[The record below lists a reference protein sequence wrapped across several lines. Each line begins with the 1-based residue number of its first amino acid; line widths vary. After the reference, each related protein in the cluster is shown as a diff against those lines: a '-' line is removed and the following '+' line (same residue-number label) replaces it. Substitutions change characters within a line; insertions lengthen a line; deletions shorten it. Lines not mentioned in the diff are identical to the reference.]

1 MIDADSVAHDVLRP
15 GGQATEAVVTRFGP
29 SVRGADG
36 GIDRAALGAIVF
48 ADSSARRDLEAL
60 THPAIRAEMARRAAS
75 SKAPVVV
82 MEAALL
88 VETGGRASMAAY
100 GIDVLVVVAAEP
112 AQQVAR
118 ALERGTPRERVE
130 AVMAAQATAS
140 ERMAAADYV
149 LDNRGTIE
157 ELEAGVA
164 TLWAALAGRA
174 RPATLADPGVTPR
187 LRGILFDVG
196 DTLIAP
202 HPSFLELFALVMR
215 EQGHEVTPGEV
226 EEALQTVGRS
236 VSEVIGSEGSGDE
249 PWSTSEEK
257 SRRFWR
263 RLYGAMLAHW
273 GIPDADGAIFGALYS
288 RFTRPDSYRLFP
300 DVLPALEACREAGL
314 VLGIVSNF
322 EAWLDD
328 MLAGLGVSSFFATVV
343 ISGKEGIEKPDPE
356 IFRRALERSGL
367 APGETAF
374 VGDHPRLDIAAARGL
389 GMTGVLIDRW
399 DRYPDADS
407 LRIRTLAE
415 LLPALGL

>member
-15 GGQATEAVVTRFGP
+15 GGPAVEAVVTRFGP
-29 SVRGADG
+29 SVRGADM

-48 ADSSARRDLEAL
+48 ADPSARRDLEAL
-60 THPAIRAEMARRAAS
+60 THPAIRAEMARRAAGS
-75 SKAPVVV
+75 AAEVVV

-88 VETGGRASMAAY
+88 VETGGRATMAAR

-118 ALERGTPRERVE
+118 ALERGTPLERVQ
-130 AVMAAQATAS
+130 AVMAAQATPS

-149 LDNRGTIE
+149 LDNRGTIG

-164 TLWAALAGRA
+164 TLWAALAARA
-174 RPATLADPGVTPR
+174 RPAAGAGRR

-202 HPSFLELFALVMR
+202 HPSFLELFALVMH
-215 EQGHEVTPGEV
+215 EQGYEVTPAEV

-236 VSEVIGSEGSGDE
+236 VSEVIGSEATAASE
-249 PWSTSEEK
+249 RWSTSEEK

-273 GIPDADGAIFGALYS
+273 GIPDAEGAIFGALYS

-300 DVLPALEACREAGL
+300 DVVPALEACREAGL

-322 EAWLDD
+322 EAWLED
-328 MLAGLGVSSFFATVV
+328 MLAGLGVAPFFATVV
-343 ISGKEGIEKPDPE
+343 ISGKEGIEKPDAE

-367 APGETAF
+367 DPAETAF
-374 VGDHPRLDIAAARGL
+374 VGDHPRVDIAAAAEL

-407 LRIRTLAE
+407 LRIRTLTE